1 MRTGVS
7 LLCIILLVMGN
18 SCKDSTKIPS
28 GIIPKD
34 KMENL
39 LWDMMLADRYSAQF
53 LLKDSAT
60 KNVKLET
67 MKLYEQ
73 VFQLHKISRQDFV
86 KSYKYYLNRP
96 DISKV
101 MFDSLSAR
109 GSRNRDHLYKNLQ

>member
-1 MRTGVS
+1 MRTGIC
-7 LLCIILLVMGN
+7 LLCILLVIGI

-28 GIIPKD
+28 GILSKD
-34 KMENL
+34 KMESV

-60 KNVKLET
+60 KDVKLET

-73 VFQLHKISRQDFV
+73 VFQLHNITREEFV
-86 KSYKYYLNRP
+86 KNYKYYLNRP

-101 MFDSLSAR
+101 IFDSLSAR
-109 GSRNRDHLYKNLQ
+109 GTRNRDQIYKKFQ

>member
-1 MRTGVS
+1 MRTGIY
-7 LLCIILLVMGN
+7 LLCILLVMGI

-28 GIIPKD
+28 DIIPKD

-39 LWDMMLADRYSAQF
+39 MWDMMLADRYSAQF

-60 KNVKLET
+60 KDVKLET

-73 VFQLHKISRQDFV
+73 VFQLHKISHDKFV

-96 DISKV
+96 DLSKV

-109 GSRNRDHLYKNLQ
+109 GSRNRDQIYKKLQ

>member
-1 MRTGVS
+1 MRTGIFLVGV
-7 LLCIILLVMGN
+7 LLVMGI
-18 SCKDSTKIPS
+18 SCNDSTKVSS
-28 GIIPKD
+28 GILPKD

-60 KNVKLET
+60 KDVKLET

-73 VFQLHKISRQDFV
+73 VFQMHHITREQFV
-86 KSYKYYLNRP
+86 KNYKYYLSRP

-101 MFDSLSAR
+101 LFDSLSAR
-109 GSRNRDHLYKNLQ
+109 GTRNRDQIYKKFQ